1 MLEKII
7 FNVLALALFTITF
20 LKLIRKNDTSYI
32 YVLALEFVGLAINF
46 IELFFSIK
54 LSIIL
59 KITEKNPF
67 PGLSSSQGTDFLSF
81 NSILFLLSLRSALP
95 VPPPLHLQNSS
106 SQIPVPSG
114 IRSRPAY
121 PSFPAITDGIH
132 RHWKH
137 R

>member
-59 KITEKNPF
+59 KIIIYIF
-67 PGLSSSQGTDFLSF
+67 SIIIPG
-81 NSILFLLSLRSALP
+81 IM
-95 VPPPLHLQNSS
+95 
-106 SQIPVPSG
+106 
-114 IRSRPAY
+114 
-121 PSFPAITDGIH
+121 
-132 RHWKH
+132 
-137 R
+137 

>member
-54 LSIIL
+54 
-59 KITEKNPF
+59 
-67 PGLSSSQGTDFLSF
+67 
-81 NSILFLLSLRSALP
+81 
-95 VPPPLHLQNSS
+95 
-106 SQIPVPSG
+106 
-114 IRSRPAY
+114 
-121 PSFPAITDGIH
+121 
-132 RHWKH
+132 
-137 R
+137 